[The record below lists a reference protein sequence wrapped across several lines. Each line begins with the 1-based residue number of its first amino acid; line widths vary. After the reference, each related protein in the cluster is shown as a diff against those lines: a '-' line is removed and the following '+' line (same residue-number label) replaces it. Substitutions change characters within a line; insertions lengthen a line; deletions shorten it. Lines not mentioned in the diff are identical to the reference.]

1 VEVAGD
7 ALANAGLVVDPT
19 ERATGGLQAA
29 DAKYY
34 FFSLP
39 VGYTGNT
46 TSRGGIGIKI
56 DGYGSSDVY
65 VEMFQQPAEGTGSFG
80 VWYSQETSVTQCA
93 LTPQDIAGGNIA
105 YAPRYPAQEEGTTP
119 PGARIARLAPKNSCA
134 ACNSII
140 QIAQSY
146 GAAYGATAV
155 CAPLLPEALLP
166 GLLCEYF
173 VSVYFGAAAKTL
185 EAWADADPGLI
196 CTPMLRL
203 CGSIASDFVCPTNRD
218 CSVPPPTSGESVACY
233 ECQVGCGCANDL
245 ISSAAS
251 TILCGAL
258 PIKVDNNLC
267 GAVVGEAIAGAMS
280 GTPQS
285 CDNVCNKQCT
295 ARDGGTPDS
304 PEGDASTCISGGAA
318 DLENPVGAYVFEFI
332 GSDSATISGGGGYQ
346 ADYDL
351 LVGADLQSNFAGLE
365 SYTVRS
371 AALRVDVA
379 YSSTPLCTDSNTGQT
394 VKCDY
399 PLAECITGTFVT
411 DDFDLTG
418 ALLIHEAPG
427 AASNPLPDDFYE
439 IKFALA
445 GAKSFPTARGT
456 ILQYA
461 SGEEL
466 FLGTA
471 SDSEDHEAGYFHSNL
486 VLPAPYV
493 QLGISP
499 GEPIQGQ
506 ASITGRDAG
515 VGP

>member
-1 VEVAGD
+1 MHAYVA
-7 ALANAGLVVDPT
+7 
-19 ERATGGLQAA
+19 
-29 DAKYY
+29 
-34 FFSLP
+34 
-39 VGYTGNT
+39 
-46 TSRGGIGIKI
+46 
-56 DGYGSSDVY
+56 
-65 VEMFQQPAEGTGSFG
+65 
-80 VWYSQETSVTQCA
+80 
-93 LTPQDIAGGNIA
+93 
-105 YAPRYPAQEEGTTP
+105 
-119 PGARIARLAPKNSCA
+119 
-134 ACNSII
+134 
-140 QIAQSY
+140 
-146 GAAYGATAV
+146 
-155 CAPLLPEALLP
+155 
-166 GLLCEYF
+166 
-173 VSVYFGAAAKTL
+173 TL
-185 EAWADADPGLI
+185 W
-196 CTPMLRL
+196 
-203 CGSIASDFVCPTNRD
+203 SIASDFVCPTNRD

-427 AASNPLPDDFYE
+427 AASNPLRMTSMRLSLRWRAPSLFRRQGVRFCSMRVAKNCSSVLLATRRIMRLAISIPIWSSLPICSTRDF
-439 IKFALA
+439 ARRA
-445 GAKSFPTARGT
+445 NPRASFHYR
-456 ILQYA
+456 
-461 SGEEL
+461 
-466 FLGTA
+466 
-471 SDSEDHEAGYFHSNL
+471 
-486 VLPAPYV
+486 
-493 QLGISP
+493 
-499 GEPIQGQ
+499 
-506 ASITGRDAG
+506 TGRWGWALT
-515 VGP
+515 